1 MAPHREAAEHRGVPA
16 PAPAAPA
23 DDVARPAFDR
33 LLLTGAAGGLGREL
47 RPRLRRLARVLR
59 ASDVAEMA
67 PAGDGEEVM
76 TAALQD
82 AAAVDRIVAGS
93 DAIVHLGCISTEGP
107 FAPIL
112 EANIVGVWHLYEAA
126 RRHGVRRIV
135 FASSNHVTGF
145 YRQDEVIRPSD
156 PMRPDGHYGLSKA
169 FGENVA
175 RFYFDRYGIES
186 VCLRIGSSFP
196 EPKDRRMLATWLSYD
211 DLERLV
217 VASLTAPVVGCSVVY
232 GVSDNARIWWDN
244 TSARHLGFRPRDSS
258 EPYRATLEATQA
270 APDPTDAATFLQG
283 GGFVTRGPYD

>member
-1 MAPHREAAEHRGVPA
+1 MGAGACFDEHRAVTA
-16 PAPAAPA
+16 PRSPVSAPGSSP
-23 DDVARPAFDR
+23 PLFDR

-47 RPRLRRLARVLR
+47 RPRLGRLARTLR
-59 ASDVAEMA
+59 LSDVAPMDA
-67 PAGDGEEVM
+67 AGAGEEVVV
-76 TAALQD
+76 AALQD
-82 AAAVDRIVAGS
+82 GAAVDRIVAGAQ
-93 DAIVHLGCISTEGP
+93 AIVHLGGISTDGP

-112 EANIVGVWHLYEAA
+112 EANIVGVWNLYEAA
-126 RRHGVRRIV
+126 RRHGVGRVV

-156 PMRPDGHYGLSKA
+156 PARPDGHYGLSKA

-217 VASLTAPVVGCSVVY
+217 VASLTAPVVGYSVVY
-232 GVSDNARIWWDN
+232 GVSANAATWWDN
-244 TSARHLGFRPRDSS
+244 SSAAHLGFRPQDSS
-258 EPYRATLEATQA
+258 EPFRAALEARQPSLDRA
-270 APDPTDAATFLQG
+270 DPAVVFQG
-283 GGFVTRGPYD
+283 GAFVAKGPYP